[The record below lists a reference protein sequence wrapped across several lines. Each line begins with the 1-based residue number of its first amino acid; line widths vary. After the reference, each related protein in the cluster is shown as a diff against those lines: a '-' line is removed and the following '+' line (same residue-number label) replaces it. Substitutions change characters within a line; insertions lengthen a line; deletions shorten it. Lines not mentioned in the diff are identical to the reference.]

1 MGLYGQSYRFGMGAG
16 LTSAVKFLIIA
27 NVSCFV
33 LQHVFDPKLM
43 FWFELIPAWV
53 VHKFAVWQLFSYMF
67 LHGYADVLH
76 ILINMLMLWMFGGE
90 LEREWGSK
98 AFLQYY
104 FVCGMG
110 AGVFQILY
118 WAVVGPETTPAMLDS
133 PALMSSDTVRDLGR
147 VVGASGAIFG
157 LIMAFGMLYP
167 ERVITFLLFFILP
180 IQIKAKYLVMIA
192 GGIALFSGLFVKD
205 QIAHFVH
212 LGGMVV
218 GFTYLKM
225 DWRWQ
230 ALRKSAGSWRSTPY
244 APPAFGKSSG
254 GFLGLRDWFRR
265 RKHKKH
271 QMEVVR
277 RRQHEMN
284 LRERV
289 DVILDK
295 INEVGYDHLTNEE
308 KQILKRASESL
319 AQEKMRSQ
327 DYGPN

>member
-16 LTSAVKFLIIA
+16 LTTAVKYLIIA
-27 NVSCFV
+27 NVVCFV
-33 LQHVFDPKLM
+33 LQHVFSPEFM

-67 LHGYADVLH
+67 LHDYASVWHL
-76 ILINMLMLWMFGGE
+76 LINMLMLWMFGSE

-98 AFLQYY
+98 AFLNYY
-104 FVCGMG
+104 LVCGIG
-110 AGVFQILY
+110 AGLFQIIY
-118 WAVVGPETTPAMLDS
+118 WAIAGPATTPLMLDD
-133 PALMSSDTVRDLGR
+133 PALMSGETIRDLGR

-167 ERVITFLLFFILP
+167 ERVLTFLLFFVLP

-212 LGGMVV
+212 LGGMIV
-218 GFTYLKM
+218 GFIYLKM

-230 ALRKSAGSWRSTPY
+230 VLRKSAGFGSERGYT
-244 APPAFGKSSG
+244 PPA
-254 GFLGLRDWFRR
+254 LGNTSRGLATLKDWFRR
-265 RKHKKH
+265 RKQKKH
-271 QMEVVR
+271 HMEVVR
-277 RRQHEMN
+277 RRQQDIN

-295 INEVGYDHLTNEE
+295 INEVGYDKLTDEE

-319 AQEKMRSQ
+319 GQAKMRSQ